1 MLRLRYYREHPGL
14 RILNISAVIFVF
26 LAYGV
31 LLFPI
36 LVPIACKDTTGS
48 NPCHNYIVVALFAT
62 FLVFAFLWFEL
73 RGRAILSLLVIVQIA
88 TLLLAGYGI
97 FAALVNGFGASRYLS
112 ALCVVVA
119 ASTYAAFAFALGR
132 KSHT

>member
-1 MLRLRYYREHPGL
+1 MLCLRYCREHLVL
-14 RILNISAVIFVF
+14 RILNVSAVILAC

-36 LVPIACKDTTGS
+36 LVPIACMDMKGP
-48 NPCHNYIVVALFAT
+48 NPCHNYIVVPLF
-62 FLVFAFLWFEL
+62 LAFLGFVFLWAEL
-73 RGRAILSLLVIVQIA
+73 SGRAILSLLIIIQIT

-97 FAALVNGFGASRYLS
+97 FAALVEAFGAPRYLS

-119 ASTYAAFAFALGR
+119 ASAYAAFSFALGR
-132 KSHT
+132 KHDA